1 MRKVFITGLGFI
13 SSIGNDKAAVES
25 SLRSLRHGFELYPP
39 FQRPEVPVK
48 VMGTIKDFTV
58 TSVEPEDWTYP
69 ARYSIRRELLRSM
82 APHGLYAHC
91 AMLQAIEDAR
101 LAEADLQ
108 SDLTGLYCASAGS
121 PMMLTHYITR
131 MRELGVSRCSP
142 VSVVSSISGTLNFNL
157 VAAFKIRGHSCGF
170 SSACAS
176 TGHALG
182 FAYDDIVTGR
192 QDRMIVV
199 GAEDGNTEAILPFAT
214 MRALSS
220 QKDPALASR
229 PFDTDRDGFVG
240 TGGAAVVVL
249 ESEESVARRGA
260 APYAELAGWGQA
272 SDGHNVAISHPEG
285 LGLATA
291 MQRAMRAAGVTPAQ
305 VDYINAHATSTPIGD
320 ASEVKAIRSVF
331 GADTGRVLV
340 SSTKAL
346 TGHGL
351 SMATA
356 LETGF
361 CALAMRSGFTPG
373 CGGLRTVDPKF
384 ADLNLPRETLP
395 VAPRVV
401 LNNASGFG
409 GANVSLVLRAVGA

>member
-13 SSIGNDKAAVES
+13 SSIGNDKAAVEAN
-25 SLRSLRHGFELYPP
+25 LRGLRHGFELYPP
-39 FQRPEVPVK
+39 FQRPEIPVK
-48 VMGTIKDFTV
+48 VMGTIKEFAV
-58 TSVEPEDWTYP
+58 SSVDAEDWTFP

-101 LAEADLQ
+101 LAEGDLQ

-121 PMMLTHYITR
+121 PMVLTYYLQR
-131 MRELGVSRCSP
+131 MRDLGVSRCSP
-142 VSVVSSISGTLNFNL
+142 VGVVASISGTLNFNL

-182 FAYDDIVTGR
+182 FAYDDIAVGR
-192 QDRMIVV
+192 QERMIVV
-199 GAEDGNTEAILPFAT
+199 GAEDGNTEAVLPFAG

-220 QKDPALASR
+220 ATNPDLASR
-229 PFDTDRDGFVG
+229 PFDIGRDGFVG
-240 TGGAAVVVL
+240 TGGATVLVL
-249 ESEESVARRGA
+249 ESEESVARRA
-260 APYAELAGWGQA
+260 VTPYAELAGWGQA
-272 SDGHNVAISHPEG
+272 SDGYNVAISHPEG
-285 LGLATA
+285 LGLASA
-291 MQRAMRAAGVTPAQ
+291 MQRALRSSGLTPAQ
-305 VDYINAHATSTPIGD
+305 VDYINAHATSTSIGD

-331 GADTGRVLV
+331 GPEAGRVAV

-356 LETGF
+356 LETGL
-361 CALAMRSGFTPG
+361 CALAMRGGFTPG
-373 CGGLRTVDPKF
+373 CAGLRHVDPMF
-384 ADLNLPRETLP
+384 GDLNLPRDTLP
-395 VAPRVV
+395 VGPRVL

-409 GANVSLVLRAVGA
+409 GANVSLVMRAVGG